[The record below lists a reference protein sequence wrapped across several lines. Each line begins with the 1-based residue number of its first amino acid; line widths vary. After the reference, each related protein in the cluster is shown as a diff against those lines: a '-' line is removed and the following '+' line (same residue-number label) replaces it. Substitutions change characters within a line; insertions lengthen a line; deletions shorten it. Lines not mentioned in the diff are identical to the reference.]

1 MVVLTPSLSLKIQ
14 EMWLWVCKSTLVK
27 IYTLSDQ
34 DRVLSLHISPRKS
47 FPNLHTLEVEDLFVD
62 LDDGIKLMKLLEIIT
77 GEDLGKPQKGQTR
90 FHKISNANRCLAFVQ
105 SKTRLESIGGTD
117 IVDGNHTLILGLVW
131 TIILRLEIE
140 KLVIG
145 EDEPDRGGKK
155 THKEKILDWCRKIT
169 GEYPN
174 LNIKDFSSSWSDGM
188 GFNALIHAHRPD
200 IIDYDSLK
208 PDEPIR
214 NLNNAFDVAHRELG
228 VEKILDAEDIA
239 TSHPDEKSILTYL
252 ASLYQSLGNLKKPDV
267 KLMKS
272 NDAIKTRYDSQA
284 SELMKWILAKIS
296 QLETRQFPESMEGV
310 LQLKRD
316 FISYLVTEKPPRHDD
331 KIELAKTL
339 HGLQFGL
346 RMLMMPKYVPPT
358 GLRLYDIKT
367 QWTRLELAETQR
379 EAALNEEL
387 RMKLK
392 IESMVRNFI
401 QEVFILNETG
411 SGTSSANSLQVVG
424 TRAQ

>member
-1 MVVLTPSLSLKIQ
+1 MADS
-14 EMWLWVCKSTLVK
+14 
-27 IYTLSDQ
+27 
-34 DRVLSLHISPRKS
+34 RVDYLHEHHQAVQKKTFTKWMNGHLRKQ
-47 FPNLHTLEVEDLFVD
+47 TLEVKDLFVD
-62 LDDGIKLMKLLEIIT
+62 LEDGIKLMKLLEIIT
-77 GEDLGKPQKGQTR
+77 GENLGKPQKGQTR

-140 KLVIG
+140 KLMIG
-145 EDEPDRGGKK
+145 EDDTGRGNKK
-155 THKEKILDWCRKIT
+155 TQKEKILDWCKMIT
-169 GEYPN
+169 DDYPN

-200 IIDYDSLK
+200 IIDYDSLA

-252 ASLYQSLGNLKKPDV
+252 ASLYQSLGHLKKPDV

-272 NDAIKTRYDSQA
+272 NDAIKTRYDTLA
-284 SELMKWILAKIS
+284 SELMKWILAQIS
-296 QLETRQFPESMEGV
+296 QLETRQFPDSMEGI

-316 FISYLVTEKPPRHDD
+316 FALYMVKEKPPRHEERM
-331 KIELAKTL
+331 ELTKTL

-346 RMLMMPKYVPPT
+346 RMLMMPKYIPPA
-358 GLRLYDIKT
+358 GIRLHDIKT
-367 QWTRLELAETQR
+367 QWTRLELAECDR
-379 EAALNEEL
+379 DRALNEEI
-387 RMKLK
+387 RRRRT
-392 IESMVRNFI
+392 IEIMARNV
-401 QEVFILNETG
+401 EREG
-411 SGTSSANSLQVVG
+411 SYPITS
-424 TRAQ
+424 